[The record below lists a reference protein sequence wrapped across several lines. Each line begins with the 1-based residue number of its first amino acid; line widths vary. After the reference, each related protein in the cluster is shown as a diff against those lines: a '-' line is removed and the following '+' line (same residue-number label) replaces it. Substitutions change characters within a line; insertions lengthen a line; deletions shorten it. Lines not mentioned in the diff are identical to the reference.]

1 MSLRVPARTSRSTLT
16 VLGSRFIA
24 QAASA
29 TGEDDGRRAREAL
42 RGEFP
47 DATHHCWAMSLRTP
61 GGERAL
67 SDDAGEPAGTA
78 GTPILQAIRRARVT
92 NVIVI
97 VARWFGGT
105 KLGKGGLARAYRE
118 AARAALDAAGVVEV
132 TPMARFHLEGPV
144 ESDGA
149 VRHQLARRSGRVL
162 AASYDDTGGA
172 RLLVEAPE
180 AERAALQDDVARLTR
195 GAWTIVTTDRDPLDG

>member
-1 MSLRVPARTSRSTLT
+1 MSLRVPARASRSTLT

-24 QAASA
+24 LA
-29 TGEDDGRRAREAL
+29 TSTSGEDDGRRVREAL

-47 DATHHCWAMSLRTP
+47 DATHHCWAMSLRTSE
-61 GGERAL
+61 GERAL
-67 SDDAGEPAGTA
+67 SDDSGEPAGTA

-97 VARWFGGT
+97 VVRWYGGT

-132 TPMARFHLEGPV
+132 TPMARLHLEGPV
-144 ESDGA
+144 EGDGA

-162 AASYDDTGGA
+162 AASYDEAGGA

-195 GAWTIVTTDRDPLDG
+195 GSWRTAVSDRDPLDG